1 MREKMVVAVIDSGVD
16 KSDRL
21 LQQREI
27 EDLYYEDREFKTC
40 YLGKLNPHG
49 TEIIKVL
56 LKEAPDIRILSIRT
70 LQEDNRCMI
79 SAVIQAITFCI
90 GKGVDVINLSLG
102 SCSPASAR
110 LKELQ
115 GVCDQAVEKGIVI
128 FAADHNKTGKKS
140 YPANFPGVI
149 GVTATEGQEAY
160 CRVSYENRIVEFS
173 ENYVYVP
180 DDTRCIIRRGNS
192 YLCPFLAGMFCR
204 FVDENRVEKSKYI
217 HSFLDFLETF
227 SQTGHT
233 EKIFFDRNSET
244 ERLSL
249 AGKRVLYFTDDMDYN
264 NMQMYHMYQEVCDI
278 SLCFDQ
284 LIRAPYEE
292 MESLLQGAD
301 IFFIGALSN
310 RFINANQN
318 YLNALIHTLTA
329 LQIEVISV
337 FPVMNTY
344 ERMILA
350 QNTDGM
356 IKSIYK

>member
-16 KSDRL
+16 KGDKI

-27 EDLYYEDREFKTC
+27 EDLYYENREFKTC
-40 YLGKLNPHG
+40 YVGKMNPHG

-79 SAVIQAITFCI
+79 SAVIQAIAFCI
-90 GKGVDVINLSLG
+90 EKEVDVINLSLG
-102 SCSPASAR
+102 SCSSTSAR
-110 LKELQ
+110 LRELQ
-115 GVCDQAVEKGIVI
+115 SVCDQAIERGIVI
-128 FAADHNKTGKKS
+128 FAADNNKTGKKS
-140 YPANFPGVI
+140 YPANFPKVI
-149 GVTATEGQEAY
+149 GVTAAEGQEEY
-160 CRVSYENRIVEFS
+160 CKISYENRIVEFS

-204 FVDENRVEKSKYI
+204 FVDDNKVEKPKYI

-227 SQTGHT
+227 SGTDNI
-233 EKIFFDRNSET
+233 EKIFFDRHSEA

-249 AGKRVLYFTDDMDYN
+249 KGKKILFFTDDMDYN

-284 LIRAPYEE
+284 FIRAPYED
-292 MESLLQGAD
+292 MERLLHGVD

-310 RFINANQN
+310 HFINANQE
-318 YLNALIHTLTA
+318 YLNMLINTLTA
-329 LQIEVISV
+329 SRIEVISV
-337 FPVMNTY
+337 FPIVNTY
-344 ERMILA
+344 ERMVLA
-350 QNTDGM
+350 QNTDGT